1 MSESK
6 IHSALVAAYLAS
18 GVMPSARTAYEGK
31 TFTPTTGQSW
41 ARLTG
46 LPSSRAPAA
55 MGTDAPQEW
64 TGILQIDLFHPKDT
78 GFAPMLSEVD
88 ALLAFFTP
96 GKRLDY
102 QGQGVLI
109 RRAERSPIRTED
121 VWQSVSVSVYCTAW
135 TFPA

>member
-1 MSESK
+1 MSESR
-6 IHSALVAAYLAS
+6 IHSTLVAAYLAS
-18 GVMPSARTAYEGK
+18 GVMESDRTAHEGK
-31 TFTPTTGQSW
+31 AFTPSTGQSW

-46 LPSSRAPAA
+46 LPSGRAPAA
-55 MGTDAPQEW
+55 MGNDAPQEW
-64 TGILQIDLFHPKDT
+64 TGILQVDLFHPKDT
-78 GFAPMLSEVD
+78 GFAPMLADVD
-88 ALLAFFTP
+88 TLLSFFTP

-121 VWQSVSVSVYCTAW
+121 VWQSVSVSIYCTAW

>member
-6 IHSALVAAYLAS
+6 IHSALVSAYIAS
-18 GVMPSARTAYEGK
+18 GVMPSDRTAFEGRS
-31 TFTPTTGQSW
+31 FSPTTGQSW

-46 LPSSRAPAA
+46 LPSGRAPAA
-55 MGTDAPQEW
+55 MGSDAPQEW
-64 TGILQIDLFHPKDT
+64 TGILQIDLFYPKDA
-78 GFAPMLSEVD
+78 GHA
-88 ALLAFFTP
+88 ALLADVDKALAFFAS